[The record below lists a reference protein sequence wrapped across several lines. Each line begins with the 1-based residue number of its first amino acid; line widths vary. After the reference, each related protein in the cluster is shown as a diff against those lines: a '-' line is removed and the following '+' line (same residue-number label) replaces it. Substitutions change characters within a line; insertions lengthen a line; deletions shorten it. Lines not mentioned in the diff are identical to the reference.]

1 MSTGWEDFAVGREI
15 VTPAVTVTETH
26 VVQFATLTGDWYPLH
41 MDAEFAATTPFGRRI
56 AHGPLIF
63 TLAVG
68 LMYQSQCFGNA
79 IIAWLGA
86 EKMRATAP
94 TFFGDTLHVVATV
107 LSSRASERLGRGVVV
122 LQYVVKKQS
131 GEAVMSFE
139 FALLMRSRDAAAP
152 AGA

>member
-1 MSTGWEDFAVGREI
+1 MIVGWEDFPVGREI
-15 VTPAVTVTETH
+15 ITHAVTVTETH

-41 MDAEFAATTPFGRRI
+41 MDAEFAAATPFGRRI
-56 AHGPLIF
+56 AHGPLVF

-68 LMYQSQCFGNA
+68 LMYQRQCFGHA

-107 LSSRASERLGRGVVV
+107 LSSRASERAGRGVVV
-122 LQYVVKKQS
+122 LQYVVKKQN
-131 GEAVMSFE
+131 GGTVMSFE
-139 FALLMRSRDAAAP
+139 FALLMRARDAAA
-152 AGA
+152 ADGA